1 MKGIP
6 YSTPTDA
13 IVSYILNGSGL
24 VVSCTNLYWL
34 RTRKDVGLPRMAIA
48 AQILN
53 AVMQVYSLIAI
64 TLGSFYPDGV
74 VGGLAIMCLYA
85 LPPVILELCV
95 LINLGI
101 LESFSVLDHRIT
113 DKKLRAV
120 RVVSMVLFV
129 ILNAPL
135 FVATVELLITP
146 ESKDTTMV
154 KVGILTNIT
163 WSILV
168 ASFDCWQCFHL
179 SKMIYHW
186 RRETKRGNQ
195 DKLSAKYH
203 RTVWFYVMACC
214 IDWICIAILA
224 VNNLVIGPS
233 VAFNGFNVGMASGA
247 GAHLTLLLISYH
259 RQKELALSG
268 IRPQV
273 PLYQRPAHKVTAG
286 TTPSVQEPTPH
297 GSPTSQRQIQTA
309 TEFGRDFNNKILLT
323 HLQTA
328 FPATEVVLCEIGL
341 VDYRQRILE
350 WLDRANGRSL
360 CFLNLCD
367 GIETDGY
374 PGLSVVQFLESRQI
388 AFTGSGADFYINSTS
403 KTRLKNLMLEAKV
416 ATLPFVV
423 VQPATIDQDLQQAA
437 EVVGYPLII
446 KPSVSYGS
454 MMISTASI
462 VDNADQAK
470 AYLSTLGSYQDE
482 IFLESFLAGREF
494 TVLCTG
500 DHASGVRVFTPAERV
515 FSETLGEREK
525 ILSFDICWDG
535 CDLDKNDSGE
545 VPEQPYSYAPA
556 PLELQPYLQGETF
569 ALTLDLARRAYI
581 AVSGTGY
588 GRVDIRTR
596 TPASKD
602 AFVLELNANC
612 GLAFGRMAS
621 SLGEILIL
629 SQVSP
634 DEFLKEIVEYGL
646 GRFRGTGSSL

>member
-179 SKMIYHW
+179 SKMIYRW

-273 PLYQRPAHKVTAG
+273 PLYQRPAHKATAG
-286 TTPSVQEPTPH
+286 TTDSRPDLPTLFYIATISSAHLHFLIVLSGISQPSVQEPTPH

-341 VDYRQRILE
+341 ADYRQRILE

-403 KTRLKNLMLEAKV
+403 KTRLKN
-416 ATLPFVV
+416 
-423 VQPATIDQDLQQAA
+423 
-437 EVVGYPLII
+437 
-446 KPSVSYGS
+446 
-454 MMISTASI
+454 
-462 VDNADQAK
+462 
-470 AYLSTLGSYQDE
+470 
-482 IFLESFLAGREF
+482 
-494 TVLCTG
+494 
-500 DHASGVRVFTPAERV
+500 
-515 FSETLGEREK
+515 
-525 ILSFDICWDG
+525 
-535 CDLDKNDSGE
+535 
-545 VPEQPYSYAPA
+545 
-556 PLELQPYLQGETF
+556 
-569 ALTLDLARRAYI
+569 
-581 AVSGTGY
+581 
-588 GRVDIRTR
+588 
-596 TPASKD
+596 
-602 AFVLELNANC
+602 
-612 GLAFGRMAS
+612 
-621 SLGEILIL
+621 
-629 SQVSP
+629 
-634 DEFLKEIVEYGL
+634 
-646 GRFRGTGSSL
+646 